1 MCLRRRSKSPAN
13 GVLLDIPNTVLEFL
27 LVHDLALVETACP
40 HIQLALQA
48 KGEASLDE
56 LHGLLERNIRSGC
69 NESVEMVRHDDKC
82 VQKESSLAAIF
93 EDGSL
98 KEFSRGCD
106 LKQAAALGRHSGNEI
121 RSSFLWREPH
131 LASINERPMAK
142 AIIV

>member
-1 MCLRRRSKSPAN
+1 MEMQGHWIRLAKDSGAERMCLRRRSKSPAN

-69 NESVEMVRHDDKC
+69 NERSGFAEGVH
-82 VQKESSLAAIF
+82 
-93 EDGSL
+93 
-98 KEFSRGCD
+98 RGWCPETGCG
-106 LKQAAALGRHSGNEI
+106 LGPPQR
-121 RSSFLWREPH
+121 
-131 LASINERPMAK
+131 
-142 AIIV
+142 